1 MKILVLIIIFIN
13 LVNSTT
19 LANKLDENKELKEA
33 INLIKNKKDINSAHN
48 TLVNLSQNDNLEAK
62 YVLGKLYLSDKT
74 NFYDEIKAYNTILSA
89 ANKNHSKSQFLIGKF
104 FLHGKVVEKDYEKAL
119 YYFEEASK
127 QKLYDANC
135 YIAYMY
141 ATGKGVFPNFGRAH
155 QFAKDEYKRGNKF
168 CKKVW
173 KDYNLANYPKDKSW
187 KIGNYLEP
195 AK

>member
-1 MKILVLIIIFIN
+1 MKLVVLIIIFFN

-19 LANKLDENKELKEA
+19 LDKSSSQGEKLQKA
-33 INLIKNKKDINSAHN
+33 IKLIKEKKNLDNAYNI
-48 TLVNLSQNDNLEAK
+48 LLNLSNNGNIEAS
-62 YVLGKLYLSDKT
+62 YILGKFYLSKIT
-74 NFYDEIKAYNTILSA
+74 KYHDEIKAYNTILSA

-195 AK
+195 VK